1 MHGLLSTLLSAKID
15 VSDKKEILKQEY
27 DIETSVELEGG
38 LRTMCNL
45 ADEIEED
52 GIAKGIAKGKA
63 EGMLETL
70 VSLVL
75 KGSITKEEAVQ
86 MAEMNENEF
95 DEILAKA
102 QK

>member
-1 MHGLLSTLLSAKID
+1 MSAKID
-15 VSDKKEILKQEY
+15 VSDKKEILKQEF

-52 GIAKGIAKGKA
+52 GIAKGMKKGMEVGKA
-63 EGMLETL
+63 EGKAEGRLETL

-86 MAEMNENEF
+86 MAEMNEHEF